1 MTSESEIMQLILWSS
16 TKNCLR
22 SIFHLRRIKISI
34 SKLQFRF
41 NFDRW
46 NKRSSSKITD
56 SFFLSWKYYKYT
68 IKETSKEK
76 TRINRYEIFVKKIR
90 ERRGKKKTCF
100 QTIKYFPPWITIH
113 IIISQ
118 RFTENSRTR
127 LNIFYRKRSFHTMSR
142 KLLPREITRLHGES
156 KGSSNSRRICTA
168 MHARCKPNQCHNWI
182 YEKHTARV
190 RLEALRF
197 RYILTISRAYTI
209 VVEPPPNWDTQYQ
222 FRNWF
227 LDKHPSFGM

>member
-90 ERRGKKKTCF
+90 ERRGKNRF

-142 KLLPREITRLHGES
+142 KLLPTEITRLHGES

-227 LDKHPSFGM
+227 LDKHPSLGM